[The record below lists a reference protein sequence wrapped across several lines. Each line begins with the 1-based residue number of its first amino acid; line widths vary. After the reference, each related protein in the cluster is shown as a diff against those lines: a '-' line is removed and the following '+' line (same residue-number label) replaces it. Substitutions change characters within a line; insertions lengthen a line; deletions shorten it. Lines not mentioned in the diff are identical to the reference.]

1 MSPEATP
8 DRRPIR
14 ERLAQFYSDVE
25 IARMVVTPQDALH
38 GRTPGEMIIAG
49 HADEVHALIDK
60 IAAEFFRK
68 EQT

>member
-1 MSPEATP
+1 MQPDGKP

-60 IAAEFFRK
+60 IAAEFFERK
-68 EQT
+68 V